1 MNATPVVLCGSNYGA
16 CYVPSLQELTDSF
29 ELVGILAA
37 GSERSARL
45 AARRHVPLLT
55 SAAEVPEGARAAIVA
70 LPPPTAGMVTAQL
83 LRRGVHV
90 LMEHPVR
97 ADLLREP
104 RQEALSAKV
113 IHAVNCH
120 FGELGPAR
128 AFVGECRRRC
138 ASSPPTYASVVTA
151 PRSAYATFD
160 LLGRALGS
168 LAGSALEREVAPSAT
183 PEHPF
188 TSFRGVIADVPVR
201 VQCSHDVGAV
211 DDGSDSPVPQRIEI
225 GFPDG
230 SLLLHSYAGP
240 VIWLEKFRM
249 QLRNTT
255 IPLWQPHAP
264 EITTFSGLMDER
276 VQANNRALREFRE
289 QIDTGNQ
296 PDHQTTEWLTAVAEL
311 ATATRTR
318 QTLAE

>member
-1 MNATPVVLCGSNYGA
+1 M
-16 CYVPSLQELTDSF
+16 
-29 ELVGILAA
+29 
-37 GSERSARL
+37 
-45 AARRHVPLLT
+45 
-55 SAAEVPEGARAAIVA
+55 
-70 LPPPTAGMVTAQL
+70 TAQL

-97 ADLLREP
+97 ADLLREL
-104 RQEALSAKV
+104 RQKALSAKV

-120 FGELGPAR
+120 FAELGPAR
-128 AFVGECRRRC
+128 AFVGECRRRR
-138 ASSPPTYASVVTA
+138 ASNPPTYASVVTA

-188 TSFRGVIADVPVR
+188 TSFRGVIDDVPVR
-201 VQCSHDVGAV
+201 VQCSHDAGAV

-230 SLLLHSYAGP
+230 SLILHSYAGP

-249 QLRNTT
+249 QLHNTT
-255 IPLWQPHAP
+255 IPLWRTHAP
-264 EITTFSGLMDER
+264 EIATFSGLMDER
-276 VQANNRALREFRE
+276 VQANSRALREFRQ
-289 QIDTGNQ
+289 QIQTGKQ
-296 PDHQTTEWLTAVAEL
+296 PEHRTTEWLTAVAEL
-311 ATATRTR
+311 ARAIRTR
-318 QTLAE
+318 QVLPE

>member
-1 MNATPVVLCGSNYGA
+1 MNATTVVLCGSNYGA
-16 CYVPSLQELTDSF
+16 FYIPALLKLTDSF
-29 ELVGILAA
+29 ELIGILAA

-45 AARRHVPLLT
+45 AARQNVPLWT
-55 SAAEVPEGARAAIVA
+55 SVAEVPDQVGAAIVA
-70 LPPPTAGMVTAQL
+70 LPPPTAALVTAQL

-97 ADLLREP
+97 ADLLREL

-120 FGELGPAR
+120 FAELGPAR
-128 AFVGECRRRC
+128 AFVGECRRRR

-160 LLGRALGS
+160 LLGRAVGS
-168 LAGSALEREVAPSAT
+168 LAGAAMEREVAPSAI

-188 TSFRGVIADVPVR
+188 TSFRGVIDVVPVR

-225 GFPDG
+225 GFSDG

-240 VIWLEKFRM
+240 VIWLEQFRM

-255 IPLWQPHAP
+255 IPLWRTHAP
-264 EITTFSGLMDER
+264 EISTFSGLMDER
-276 VQANNRALREFRE
+276 VQANCRALQEFGQ
-289 QIDTGNQ
+289 QIQTGIQ
-296 PDHQTTEWLTAVAEL
+296 PEHQTTEWLTAVAEL
-311 ATATRTR
+311 ATAIRTR
-318 QTLAE
+318 QVLPE